1 MNAAIR
7 RHGLALVLSFLAGI
21 SVAALHVA
29 WAEKNPPPETSPLPL
44 DELRAFTSVLD
55 AVKQDY
61 VEPVEDK
68 ALLENAIRGLLSNLD
83 PHSAF
88 LDREA
93 FQDLQIGT
101 SGEFGGLGLEV
112 SQENGFLK
120 VIAPIDDTP
129 AARAGIRPGDMI
141 IRLDNTSVKDMSLN
155 DAIQRMRGKPN
166 TAITLTIVRE
176 GRRNLLKFK
185 LMREIIQ
192 VRSVKSQLL
201 EPGFGYIRITQFQ
214 AKTAPNLR
222 QSLQE
227 IEKKNQEPLR
237 GIVLD
242 LRDNPG
248 GVLNGAVD
256 VADEFLEEGD
266 IVQTK
271 GRSEGANQSF
281 KATPGD
287 LLKGAPMVVLVN
299 GGSASASEIVA
310 GALQDH
316 HRALILGERTFGKGS
331 VQTILPLSNGA
342 AIKLTTARYYTPKG
356 RSIQAEGIEPDIK
369 LKPLRLAAGRA
380 DRLGL
385 DPTKEA
391 DLTGHLLNDTH
402 QPAEPAEPVD
412 AAAPEPDETEQ
423 PLPAETAPKTE
434 PKTAPKTEPKTE
446 PSSAGG
452 DTLQSDYALYE
463 ALNLLK
469 GMTLLQNRKNNG

>member
-1 MNAAIR
+1 MRGVLMRAATR
-7 RHGLALVLSFLAGI
+7 RQALAVALSFLAGI
-21 SVAALHVA
+21 SITAMHTV
-29 WAEKNPPPETSPLPL
+29 WAEKEPLSQPNAPNALPL

-55 AVKQDY
+55 AIKQDY
-61 VEPVEDK
+61 VEPVQDPL
-68 ALLENAIRGLLSNLD
+68 LLENAIRGMLSNLD

-88 LDREA
+88 LDRQA
-93 FQDLQIGT
+93 FQDLQVGT

-129 AARAGIRPGDMI
+129 AQRAGIRPGDMI

-176 GRRNLLKFK
+176 GGRKLLKFK
-185 LMREIIQ
+185 LKREIIQ
-192 VRSVKSQLL
+192 VASVKSHLL
-201 EPGFGYIRITQFQ
+201 EPGFGYFRISQFQ
-214 AKTAPNLR
+214 AKTAPSLR

-227 IEKKNQEPLR
+227 IEKKNQGALR

-256 VADEFLEEGD
+256 VADDFLEDGD

-287 LLKGAPMVVLVN
+287 LLKGAPIVVLVN
-299 GGSASASEIVA
+299 SGSASASEIVA

-331 VQTILPLSNGA
+331 VQTILPLSNGT
-342 AIKLTTARYYTPKG
+342 AIKLTTARYYTPNG

-369 LKPLRLAAGRA
+369 LKPLRVASAGTNRS
-380 DRLGL
+380 GL
-385 DPTKEA
+385 DPVKES
-391 DLTGHLLNDTH
+391 DLSGHLLNDTSDSL
-402 QPAEPAEPVD
+402 PPPRSDEATPD
-412 AAAPEPDETEQ
+412 AVSEDEA
-423 PLPAETAPKTE
+423 PAETLPGPAETRTGNNGNVDP
-434 PKTAPKTEPKTE
+434 
-446 PSSAGG
+446 
-452 DTLQSDYALYE
+452 LQHDYALYE

-469 GMTLLQNRKNNG
+469 GMTLLQNRKPSNG